1 MHCRSGSPKPL
12 ARKSTFKVFQ
22 NFSGFFSRSFLFSKF
37 CSVSQFFFS
46 VVRPW
51 SLGPWRPGGQRS
63 VITGNESVS
72 IQWHSAGRFLWA
84 GHFIFQKNILKQFY
98 RTALGNCY
106 GLKLPHS
113 RLQFKSVH
121 FRSLYIVCFT
131 MASSASYQTVGEQ
144 RHADTTFSVE
154 CGVGV
159 VALDARMRRR
169 EDDARD

>member
-1 MHCRSGSPKPL
+1 VSFDLGAWGPGALEVKGPSL
-12 ARKSTFKVFQ
+12 QGTKVSRY
-22 NFSGFFSRSFLFSKF
+22 NGTVPVGFFGLAISFFK
-37 CSVSQFFFS
+37 
-46 VVRPW
+46 
-51 SLGPWRPGGQRS
+51 
-63 VITGNESVS
+63 
-72 IQWHSAGRFLWA
+72 
-84 GHFIFQKNILKQFY
+84 KNIRKQFY

-106 GLKLPHS
+106 GLKLPNS

-121 FRSLYIVCFT
+121 FRSLYIVGFT